1 MARYEFILFDLDG
14 TLTDPKVGITKSVQY
29 ALNKMGIKEDDLNKL
44 TKFIGPPLAHSF
56 MEFYNFNEKE
66 AYQAVEFYREYF
78 AAKGI
83 FENKV
88 YEGIPELLQ
97 ELYDKRLV
105 LAVATSKPTVFA
117 RKILEHFNLIHYF
130 ADVIGSNLD
139 GSRVDK
145 GEVIKEALRV
155 MDIRDLE
162 KTVMIG
168 DRKHDVIG
176 AHRNNIKAIGVIYGY
191 GGREELEK
199 AGADYVVSTVKELE
213 NLLI

>member
-1 MARYEFILFDLDG
+1 MLRYKNILFDLDG

-29 ALNKMGIKEDDLNKL
+29 ALNKMGIKEDDLDKL

-78 AAKGI
+78 ACRGMY
-83 FENKV
+83 ENQV
-88 YEGIPELLQ
+88 YEGIRGLL
-97 ELYDKRLV
+97 DKLCRKGGRLI
-105 LAVATSKPTVFA
+105 VATSKPTVFA

-139 GSRVDK
+139 GTRVDK
-145 GEVIKEALRV
+145 GEVLKEALRV
-155 MDIRDLE
+155 MDIKDLE